1 MRQPR
6 PAPARLSLF
15 IIYVVLLTLERWSGS
30 YSADM
35 DMNVFATTPL
45 LWILFPAAA
54 AAIVAV
60 YDVRYR
66 NPQGRR

>member
-1 MRQPR
+1 
-6 PAPARLSLF
+6 
-15 IIYVVLLTLERWSGS
+15 
-30 YSADM
+30 M

-54 AAIVAV
+54 AAIIAV

-66 NPQGRR
+66 NPQGRRR

>member
-1 MRQPR
+1 MRQPG
-6 PAPARLSLF
+6 PAPAHLSLF
-15 IIYVVLLTLERWSGS
+15 IIYVILRTFRWRVRR
-30 YSADM
+30 YSTGM

-54 AAIVAV
+54 AAIIAV